1 MIESSTKGNSKHT
14 KMANILNK
22 IVILGDSGV
31 GKTALLEKL
40 VNNRIPENGL
50 PTVGAA
56 YFKKT
61 LVIDDVEQKF
71 QFWDTAGAERYRS
84 LNSVY
89 YHNAPAGIFVFDLTS
104 RESFLSI
111 NYWVD
116 QFTEFAQ
123 PGAGLVIVGNKS
135 DLKNQIQVDPSEG
148 EEWAKAH
155 DYKFF
160 TTSARTGENV
170 NDLAEYVS
178 KMLLNRSFS
187 MSLKSVDP
195 AKDAI
200 HDQNQSCC

>member
-1 MIESSTKGNSKHT
+1 MQPPQPRAVMI
-14 KMANILNK
+14 
-22 IVILGDSGV
+22 GDSSV
-31 GKTALLEKL
+31 GKTAL
-40 VNNRIPENGL
+40 VYRMCRGDWIGGSV
-50 PTVGAA
+50 PTVSTSFFSYQSPDGQE
-56 YFKKT
+56 
-61 LVIDDVEQKF
+61 I